1 MDLSKEEKLAKLK
14 GLMKDLNKGQEDTV
28 IDFASNQESWVVA
41 ETGVPIFDK
50 FVGGFPY
57 GHTSIVWGGS
67 GAGKSSL
74 MYSTIAKAQQD
85 GKVVAFLDLENSY
98 TNERANLFGV
108 NTQELIVCHY
118 KIAEQALDT
127 VITLAREKAVDMIIL
142 DSLHSMAPQGEVE
155 DKKGQ
160 KSLTADTMALL
171 ARKLSQFFRIASTII
186 YNANIA
192 FIMIGQTRTDLG
204 GFIALQKLSGGN
216 SLIHSSVLTVYMRR
230 GQKSNAPVLS
240 WKEAYIDPDGKFH
253 LLTKKEPVGFEVV
266 AKIDKKKTNTGEPEG
281 SEVSFPYYLET
292 GFVAPDA
299 QEEIIKIDATMS
311 PEQQEEARQILVK
324 KGYKQFESTSVDAV
338 LVDTDNNC
346 ARVADQEA
354 QEQVKDIPDGDEETP
369 TKVVPEKKKRG
380 RKPKNAS

>member
-160 KSLTADTMALL
+160 KSLTTDTMALL
-171 ARKLSQFFRIASTII
+171 ARKLSQFFRMASTII

-230 GQKSNAPVLS
+230 GQKSNAPVLA

-253 LLTKKEPVGFEVV
+253 LLTKKESVGFEVV

-299 QEEIIKIDATMS
+299 QEEIIKIDTTMS

-324 KGYKQFESTSVDAV
+324 KGYKQFAILDDINQDI
-338 LVDTDNNC
+338 DTDNNC
-346 ARVADQEA
+346 A
-354 QEQVKDIPDGDEETP
+354 
-369 TKVVPEKKKRG
+369 KVVENEIQSVEPEKKKRG
-380 RKPKNAS
+380 RKPKNVS